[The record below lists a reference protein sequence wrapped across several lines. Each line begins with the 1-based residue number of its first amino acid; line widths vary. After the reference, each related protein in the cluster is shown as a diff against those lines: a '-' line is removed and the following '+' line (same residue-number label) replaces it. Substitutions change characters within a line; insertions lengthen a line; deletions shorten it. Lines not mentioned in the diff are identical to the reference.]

1 MPELARDDIEAL
13 AHEVF
18 GPKCRV
24 LAWHPAA
31 HGDDTT
37 VVFATLVFPA
47 RVVVLKL
54 ADATS
59 ATRFAREAAIQQRVA
74 LETSVQVCEVLAV
87 DDSCQR
93 FPWRYLMMAHA
104 PGMGW
109 RDGLKRMSPHARYDI
124 FRQLGEAT
132 AALHG
137 LRYPQF
143 GEVGELPPPLTP
155 PPQGEGSTPDAN
167 WQDSRLVPPLRG
179 EGGRRPGEV
188 RRQPETSSPAPLLQ
202 GEGSIEALAARARR
216 RIANP
221 AHADIFAAAL
231 QAHASDF
238 ADLIEPRLTHED
250 LNPYNLLLVPG
261 DEPDDNWRLAA
272 VLDFGSA
279 WAGCHESDIAR
290 LELWR
295 DMMGDGFTEGYT
307 ASQPIA
313 ADYPKRRPIYQLLW
327 CLEYARPPA
336 QHHADTARV
345 CAALDIPPITF
356 GR

>member
-1 MPELARDDIEAL
+1 MPELGRDDIEAL

-24 LAWHPAA
+24 LAWHPVT
-31 HGDDTT
+31 HGDDQA

-59 ATRFAREAAIQQRVA
+59 ATCFSREAAIQQRVA
-74 LETSVQVCEVLAV
+74 RETSVPVCEALAV
-87 DDSCQR
+87 DDSCER

-104 PGMGW
+104 PGMSW
-109 RDGLKRMSPHARYDI
+109 RDGLKRMSPHARHDI

-132 AALHG
+132 AALHS
-137 LRYPQF
+137 LHYPQF
-143 GEVGELPPPLTP
+143 GEVEEGETSPPTPL
-155 PPQGEGSTPDAN
+155 
-167 WQDSRLVPPLRG
+167 LRG
-179 EGGRRPGEV
+179 EGC
-188 RRQPETSSPAPLLQ
+188 
-202 GEGSIEALAARARR
+202 IEALTARARR
-216 RIANP
+216 RIANLV
-221 AHADIFAAAL
+221 HADLFAAVL

-238 ADLIEPRLTHED
+238 ADLAEPRLTHED

-261 DEPDDNWRLAA
+261 DEPDDDWRLAA

-295 DMMGDGFTEGYT
+295 DMLGDGFTEGYT
-307 ASQPIA
+307 ASLPIA

-327 CLEYARPPA
+327 CLEYARPTT

-356 GR
+356 SDIDG

>member
-13 AHEVF
+13 AREVF

-24 LAWHPAA
+24 LAWHPVT
-31 HGDDTT
+31 HGDDRA

-54 ADATS
+54 ADAAS
-59 ATRFAREAAIQQRVA
+59 ATRFSREAAIQRQVA
-74 LETSVQVCEVLAV
+74 RETSVPVCEALAV

-104 PGMGW
+104 PGMAW

-132 AALHG
+132 AALHD

-143 GEVGELPPPLTP
+143 GEVDSDSPLSLWGADARADRLGARDKRA
-155 PPQGEGSTPDAN
+155 QRRRDEG
-167 WQDSRLVPPLRG
+167 RGLR
-179 EGGRRPGEV
+179 EGADFL
-188 RRQPETSSPAPLLQ
+188 S
-202 GEGSIEALAARARR
+202 ALAARARR

-221 AHADIFAAAL
+221 AHADLFATVL
-231 QAHASDF
+231 QALASDF
-238 ADLIEPRLTHED
+238 AGLTESRLAHED
-250 LNPYNLLLVPG
+250 LNPSNLLLVPG
-261 DEPDDNWRLAA
+261 EDEADDWRLAA

-279 WAGCHESDIAR
+279 WAGSPESDVAR

-313 ADYPKRRPIYQLLW
+313 DDYPKRRPIYQLLW
-327 CLEYARPPA
+327 CLEYARSTA

-345 CAALDIPPITF
+345 CAALDIPPVTF
-356 GR
+356 SSADG

>member
-1 MPELARDDIEAL
+1 MLKLARDDIEAL
-13 AHEVF
+13 ARDVF

-24 LAWHPAA
+24 LAWHPVTHEADHA
-31 HGDDTT
+31 

-54 ADATS
+54 AYATS
-59 ATRFAREAAIQQRVA
+59 ATHISREAAIQRRVA
-74 LETSVQVCEVLAV
+74 RETTVPVCEVLAV

-104 PGMGW
+104 PGMAW

-132 AALHG
+132 AALHS

-143 GEVGELPPPLTP
+143 GEVDSDSPLSVS
-155 PPQGEGSTPDAN
+155 GAAYLS
-167 WQDSRLVPPLRG
+167 
-179 EGGRRPGEV
+179 
-188 RRQPETSSPAPLLQ
+188 
-202 GEGSIEALAARARR
+202 ALTARARR

-221 AHADIFAAAL
+221 AHADLFAAVL

-238 ADLIEPRLTHED
+238 ADLAEPRLTHED

-261 DEPDDNWRLAA
+261 DEPDDDWRLAA

-279 WAGCHESDIAR
+279 WAGCPESDIAR

-295 DMMGDGFTEGYT
+295 DMMDDGFTEGYT

-313 ADYPKRRPIYQLLW
+313 ADYPKRRPVYQLLW
-327 CLEYARPPA
+327 CLEYARPTA

-345 CAALDIPPITF
+345 CATLNIPPVTF
-356 GR
+356 GNADE

>member
-1 MPELARDDIEAL
+1 MPELQRDNIEAL
-13 AHEVF
+13 AREVF
-18 GPKCRV
+18 GPRCRV
-24 LAWHPAA
+24 LAWHPVT
-31 HGDDTT
+31 HGNDSA

-59 ATRFAREAAIQQRVA
+59 AARFSREADIQRRVA
-74 LETSVQVCEVLAV
+74 RETSVPVCEALAV

-104 PGMGW
+104 PGMAW

-124 FRQLGEAT
+124 YRQLGEAT
-132 AALHG
+132 AALHS
-137 LRYPQF
+137 LRYPRF
-143 GEVGELPPPLTP
+143 GELG
-155 PPQGEGSTPDAN
+155 
-167 WQDSRLVPPLRG
+167 DS
-179 EGGRRPGEV
+179 
-188 RRQPETSSPAPLLQ
+188 ETSPPAPLLR
-202 GEGSIEALAARARR
+202 GEESIEALEARARR

-221 AHADIFAAAL
+221 THADLFATVL

-238 ADLIEPRLTHED
+238 ADLTEPRLTHED

-261 DEPDDNWRLAA
+261 DEPDDDWRISA

-279 WAGCHESDIAR
+279 WAGCPESDIAR

-295 DMMGDGFTEGYT
+295 DMMGDGFTDGYT

-313 ADYPKRRPIYQLLW
+313 DDYPKRRPIYQLLW
-327 CLEYARPPA
+327 CLEYARPTA
-336 QHHADTARV
+336 RHHADTARV
-345 CAALDIPPITF
+345 CAALDIPPVTF
-356 GR
+356 GG

>member
-1 MPELARDDIEAL
+1 MSELARDDIEAL
-13 AHEVF
+13 AREVF
-18 GPKCRV
+18 GSKCRV
-24 LAWHPAA
+24 LAWHPVT
-31 HGDDTT
+31 HGDNYL

-54 ADATS
+54 AYAAS
-59 ATRFAREAAIQQRVA
+59 AARFSREADIQRRVA
-74 LETSVQVCEVLAV
+74 LETSVPVCEALAM

-104 PGMGW
+104 PGMAW
-109 RDGLKRMSPHARYDI
+109 PDGLKRMSPHARYDI

-137 LRYPQF
+137 LRYPHF
-143 GEVGELPPPLTP
+143 GEVEELPPPIA
-155 PPQGEGSTPDAN
+155 PPQQGRVAKVQKGSVYL
-167 WQDSRLVPPLRG
+167 S
-179 EGGRRPGEV
+179 
-188 RRQPETSSPAPLLQ
+188 
-202 GEGSIEALAARARR
+202 ALEARARR

-221 AHADIFAAAL
+221 AHADLFAAVL

-238 ADLIEPRLTHED
+238 ADLTGPRLTHED

-261 DEPDDNWRLAA
+261 DEPDDDWRLAA

-295 DMMGDGFTEGYT
+295 DVMGNGFTEGYT

-327 CLEYARPPA
+327 CLEYARPTA

-345 CAALDIPPITF
+345 CAALDILPITF
-356 GR
+356 GETGK

>member
-13 AHEVF
+13 AREVF

-24 LAWHPAA
+24 LAWHPVA
-31 HGDDTT
+31 HGEDHA

-59 ATRFAREAAIQQRVA
+59 PTRFSREAAIQQRVA
-74 LETSVQVCEVLAV
+74 RETAVPVCEALAV

-104 PGMGW
+104 PGMAW
-109 RDGLKRMSPHARYDI
+109 RDGLKRMSPHARHDI

-132 AALHG
+132 AALHS
-137 LRYPQF
+137 LRYSQF
-143 GEVGELPPPLTP
+143 GEVGESGTFPPADLTPRPPL
-155 PPQGEGSTPDAN
+155 PQE
-167 WQDSRLVPPLRG
+167 R
-179 EGGRRPGEV
+179 
-188 RRQPETSSPAPLLQ
+188 
-202 GEGSIEALAARARR
+202 GSIEALMARARR

-221 AHADIFAAAL
+221 AHADLFVAVL
-231 QAHASDF
+231 QAHTSNF
-238 ADLIEPRLTHED
+238 ANLTEPRLTHED

-261 DEPDDNWRLAA
+261 DEPDDDWRLAA

-295 DMMGDGFTEGYT
+295 DMMGDGFSEGYT
-307 ASQPIA
+307 TSQPIA

-327 CLEYARPPA
+327 CLEYARPTT

-345 CAALDIPPITF
+345 CATLDIPPVTF
-356 GR
+356 GESVG

>member
-1 MPELARDDIEAL
+1 LTLGKQAEMPVLARDDIEAL
-13 AHEVF
+13 AREVF

-24 LAWHPAA
+24 LARHPVT
-31 HGDDTT
+31 HGDDHA

-59 ATRFAREAAIQQRVA
+59 ATRFAREAAIQRRVA
-74 LETSVQVCEVLAV
+74 RETTVPVCEVLAV

-93 FPWRYLMMAHA
+93 LPWRYLMMAHA
-104 PGMGW
+104 PGMAW

-124 FRQLGEAT
+124 FRQLGKAT
-132 AALHG
+132 AALHS

-143 GEVGELPPPLTP
+143 GEMGDDETSPPAPPCGPLALRVLDARSEP
-155 PPQGEGSTPDAN
+155 LGSRT
-167 WQDSRLVPPLRG
+167 SLLRG
-179 EGGRRPGEV
+179 EG
-188 RRQPETSSPAPLLQ
+188 
-202 GEGSIEALAARARR
+202 SIAALTARARR

-221 AHADIFAAAL
+221 AHADLFAAVL

-238 ADLIEPRLTHED
+238 AALAEPRLTHED

-261 DEPDDNWRLAA
+261 DEPDDDWRISA

-279 WAGCHESDIAR
+279 WAGCPESDIAR

-295 DMMGDGFTEGYT
+295 DMMGADFTDGYT

-313 ADYPKRRPIYQLLW
+313 ADYPKRRPVYQLLW
-327 CLEYARPPA
+327 CLEYARPTA

-345 CAALDIPPITF
+345 CATLNIPPVMF
-356 GR
+356 ASADD

>member
-13 AHEVF
+13 ARQVF

-24 LAWHPAA
+24 LAWHSVT
-31 HGDDTT
+31 HGDDHA

-54 ADATS
+54 ADAAS
-59 ATRFAREAAIQQRVA
+59 ATCFSREAAIQQRVA
-74 LETSVQVCEVLAV
+74 RETTVPVCEALAV

-104 PGMGW
+104 PGMAW

-132 AALHG
+132 AALHS
-137 LRYPQF
+137 LRYPHF
-143 GEVGELPPPLTP
+143 GEVDSESPLSPWGRGLGERADFL
-155 PPQGEGSTPDAN
+155 SA
-167 WQDSRLVPPLRG
+167 LV
-179 EGGRRPGEV
+179 
-188 RRQPETSSPAPLLQ
+188 AC
-202 GEGSIEALAARARR
+202 ARR

-221 AHADIFAAAL
+221 AHVDLFVTVL
-231 QAHASDF
+231 QAHAGDF
-238 ADLIEPRLTHED
+238 TSLTEPRLTHED
-250 LNPYNLLLVPG
+250 LNPNNLLLVPG
-261 DEPDDNWRLAA
+261 DEPDDDWRLAA

-295 DMMGDGFTEGYT
+295 DMMDDGFTEGYT

-327 CLEYARPPA
+327 CLEYARPTS

-345 CAALDIPPITF
+345 CAALGIPPVTF
-356 GR
+356 GG

>member
-1 MPELARDDIEAL
+1 MPELQRDNIEAL
-13 AHEVF
+13 AREVF
-18 GPKCRV
+18 GPRCRV
-24 LAWHPAA
+24 LAWHPVT
-31 HGDDTT
+31 HGNDSA

-59 ATRFAREAAIQQRVA
+59 AARFSREADIQRRVA
-74 LETSVQVCEVLAV
+74 RETSVPVCVALAV

-104 PGMGW
+104 PGMAW

-124 FRQLGEAT
+124 YRQLGEAT
-132 AALHG
+132 AALHS
-137 LRYPQF
+137 LRYPRF
-143 GEVGELPPPLTP
+143 GELG
-155 PPQGEGSTPDAN
+155 
-167 WQDSRLVPPLRG
+167 DS
-179 EGGRRPGEV
+179 
-188 RRQPETSSPAPLLQ
+188 ETSPPAPLLR
-202 GEGSIEALAARARR
+202 GEESIEALEARARR

-221 AHADIFAAAL
+221 THADLFATVL

-238 ADLIEPRLTHED
+238 ADLTEPRLTHED

-261 DEPDDNWRLAA
+261 DEPDDDWRLAA

-279 WAGCHESDIAR
+279 WAGGRESDIAR

-307 ASQPIA
+307 ASLPIA
-313 ADYPKRRPIYQLLW
+313 DDYPKRRPIYQLLW
-327 CLEYARPPA
+327 CLEYARPTA
-336 QHHADTARV
+336 RHHADTARV
-345 CAALDIPPITF
+345 CAALDIPPVTF
-356 GR
+356 GG

>member
-1 MPELARDDIEAL
+1 MSELVRDEIEAL
-13 AHEVF
+13 AREVF
-18 GPKCRV
+18 GPKCRM
-24 LAWHPAA
+24 LAWHPVT
-31 HGDDTT
+31 HGDDYL
-37 VVFATLVFPA
+37 VVFATLVLPA

-54 ADATS
+54 AYAAS
-59 ATRFAREAAIQQRVA
+59 AAHFSREAAIQRQVA
-74 LETSVQVCEVLAV
+74 RETSVPVCEVLAV

-104 PGMGW
+104 PGMAW
-109 RDGLKRMSPHARYDI
+109 PDGLKRMSPHARYDI

-132 AALHG
+132 AALHS

-143 GEVGELPPPLTP
+143 GEVRDG
-155 PPQGEGSTPDAN
+155 
-167 WQDSRLVPPLRG
+167 
-179 EGGRRPGEV
+179 
-188 RRQPETSSPAPLLQ
+188 ETSPPTPLLR
-202 GEGSIEALAARARR
+202 GEGSIEALEARARR

-221 AHADIFAAAL
+221 AHADLFAAVL

-238 ADLIEPRLTHED
+238 ADLTGPRLTHED

-261 DEPDDNWRLAA
+261 DEPDDDWRLAA

-295 DMMGDGFTEGYT
+295 DVMGNGFTEGYT

-327 CLEYARPPA
+327 CLEYARPTA

-345 CAALDIPPITF
+345 CAALDILPITF
-356 GR
+356 GETGK

>member
-1 MPELARDDIEAL
+1 MPELARDEIETL
-13 AHEVF
+13 AREVF

-24 LAWHPAA
+24 LAWHPVT
-31 HGDDTT
+31 HGDDHA

-59 ATRFAREAAIQQRVA
+59 ATRFAREAAIQRRVA
-74 LETSVQVCEVLAV
+74 RETSVPVCEVLAV

-104 PGMGW
+104 PGMAW
-109 RDGLKRMSPHARYDI
+109 RDGLKRMSPHARYNI
-124 FRQLGEAT
+124 FRQLGEVT
-132 AALHG
+132 AALHS
-137 LRYPQF
+137 LRYLQF
-143 GEVGELPPPLTP
+143 GEVVDGETSPPTPLP
-155 PPQGEGSTPDAN
+155 
-167 WQDSRLVPPLRG
+167 RG
-179 EGGRRPGEV
+179 EGGIV
-188 RRQPETSSPAPLLQ
+188 
-202 GEGSIEALAARARR
+202 ALEARARR

-221 AHADIFAAAL
+221 AHANLFAAVL

-238 ADLIEPRLTHED
+238 ANLTESRLTHED

-261 DEPDDNWRLAA
+261 DEPYDDWRLAA

-279 WAGCHESDIAR
+279 WAGCPESDIAR

-295 DMMGDGFTEGYT
+295 DMMDDGFSEGYT

-327 CLEYARPPA
+327 CLEYARPTA

-345 CAALDIPPITF
+345 CAALDIPPVTF
-356 GR
+356 GG

>member
-13 AHEVF
+13 ARQVF

-24 LAWHPAA
+24 LAWHSVT
-31 HGDDTT
+31 HGDDHA

-54 ADATS
+54 ADAAS
-59 ATRFAREAAIQQRVA
+59 ATCFSREAAIQQRVA
-74 LETSVQVCEVLAV
+74 RETTIPVCEALAV

-104 PGMGW
+104 PGMAW
-109 RDGLKRMSPHARYDI
+109 RDGLKRMSPHTRNDI

-132 AALHG
+132 AALHS

-143 GEVGELPPPLTP
+143 GEVEETSPPAPLP
-155 PPQGEGSTPDAN
+155 
-167 WQDSRLVPPLRG
+167 RG
-179 EGGRRPGEV
+179 EGNIV
-188 RRQPETSSPAPLLQ
+188 
-202 GEGSIEALAARARR
+202 ALISRARR

-221 AHADIFAAAL
+221 AHADLFATVL
-231 QAHASDF
+231 QAHASNF
-238 ADLIEPRLTHED
+238 TDLIEPRLTHED

-261 DEPDDNWRLAA
+261 DEPDDDWRLAA

-295 DMMGDGFTEGYT
+295 DRMGDGFSEGYT
-307 ASQPIA
+307 TSQPIA
-313 ADYPKRRPIYQLLW
+313 AD
-327 CLEYARPPA
+327 
-336 QHHADTARV
+336 
-345 CAALDIPPITF
+345 
-356 GR
+356 

>member
-1 MPELARDDIEAL
+1 MLKLARDDIEAL
-13 AHEVF
+13 AREVF

-24 LAWHPAA
+24 LAWHPVTHEADHA
-31 HGDDTT
+31 

-54 ADATS
+54 AYATS
-59 ATRFAREAAIQQRVA
+59 ATHISREAAIQRRVA
-74 LETSVQVCEVLAV
+74 RETTVPVCEVLAV

-104 PGMGW
+104 PGMAW

-132 AALHG
+132 AALHS

-143 GEVGELPPPLTP
+143 GEVDSDSPLSAS
-155 PPQGEGSTPDAN
+155 GAAYLS
-167 WQDSRLVPPLRG
+167 
-179 EGGRRPGEV
+179 
-188 RRQPETSSPAPLLQ
+188 
-202 GEGSIEALAARARR
+202 ALTARARR

-221 AHADIFAAAL
+221 AHADLFAAVL

-238 ADLIEPRLTHED
+238 AGLSEPRLTHED

-261 DEPDDNWRLAA
+261 DEPDDDWRLAA

-279 WAGCHESDIAR
+279 WAGCPESDIAR

-295 DMMGDGFTEGYT
+295 DMMDDGFTEGYT

-313 ADYPKRRPIYQLLW
+313 ADYPKRRPVYQLLW
-327 CLEYARPPA
+327 CLEYARPTA

-345 CAALDIPPITF
+345 CATLDIPPITF
-356 GR
+356 GDTDG

>member
-1 MPELARDDIEAL
+1 MPELQRDNIEAL
-13 AHEVF
+13 AREVF
-18 GPKCRV
+18 GPRCRV
-24 LAWHPAA
+24 LAWHPVT
-31 HGDDTT
+31 HGNDSA

-59 ATRFAREAAIQQRVA
+59 AARFSRGAAIQRRVA
-74 LETSVQVCEVLAV
+74 RETSVPVCEALAV

-104 PGMGW
+104 PGMAW

-124 FRQLGEAT
+124 YRQLGEAT
-132 AALHG
+132 AALHS
-137 LRYPQF
+137 LRYPRF
-143 GEVGELPPPLTP
+143 GELG
-155 PPQGEGSTPDAN
+155 
-167 WQDSRLVPPLRG
+167 DS
-179 EGGRRPGEV
+179 
-188 RRQPETSSPAPLLQ
+188 ETSPPAPLLR
-202 GEGSIEALAARARR
+202 GEESIEALEARARR

-221 AHADIFAAAL
+221 THADLFATVL

-238 ADLIEPRLTHED
+238 ADLTEPRLTHED

-261 DEPDDNWRLAA
+261 DEPDDDWRLAA

-279 WAGCHESDIAR
+279 WAGGRESDIAR

-307 ASQPIA
+307 ASLPIA
-313 ADYPKRRPIYQLLW
+313 DDYPKRRPIYQLLW
-327 CLEYARPPA
+327 CLEYARPTA
-336 QHHADTARV
+336 RHHADTARV
-345 CAALDIPPITF
+345 CAALDIPPVTF
-356 GR
+356 GG